1 MKVIDKRY
9 EDTVSFDFLK
19 VGSTFL
25 DVNDYYSILYMKI
38 VSINCGGYK
47 FNAVNLSDGSL
58 VGYDDTCR
66 VVAVE
71 SEVSYK

>member
-9 EDTVSFDFLK
+9 ENLVSFDSLK
-19 VGSTFL
+19 VGDTFI
-25 DVNDYYSILYMKI
+25 DANDDHSILYMKI
-38 VSINCGGYK
+38 VSVDCGGCE

-58 VGYDDTCR
+58 VGYENDCY

-71 SEVSYK
+71 AEVAYR